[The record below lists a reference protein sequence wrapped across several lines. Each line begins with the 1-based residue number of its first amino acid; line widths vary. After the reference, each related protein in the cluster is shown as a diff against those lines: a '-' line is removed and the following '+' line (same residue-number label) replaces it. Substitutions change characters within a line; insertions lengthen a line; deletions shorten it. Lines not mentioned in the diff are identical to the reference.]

1 MRGAAWRRYGRR
13 VNPGSQP
20 RVATAADV
28 EAVSEIFAG
37 AFFAD
42 PVWGWAFPDPQ
53 RRLAQ
58 HRALWGLFV
67 ESAQPHDW
75 VWLSGDGGA
84 AALWIPPGRPELSAD
99 DEAKVE
105 PLLTELLGAEQA
117 AIVLETQDRFDASHP
132 REEPHYYLSLLAT
145 RPEQRGRGVGMGLLA
160 DNLALIDAER
170 MPAYLESTNPANNAR
185 YERHGFV
192 QIGEFSPPGDGPPV
206 AMMWRE
212 ARG

>member
-1 MRGAAWRRYGRR
+1 MRRAAWRRYGRR
-13 VNPGSQP
+13 VHAGYQP

-42 PVWGWAFPDPQ
+42 PVWGWAFPDPHAASPNTGRSGASSWRTPSLTIGSGE
-53 RRLAQ
+53 RRW
-58 HRALWGLFV
+58 RR
-67 ESAQPHDW
+67 
-75 VWLSGDGGA
+75 GGA
-84 AALWIPPGRPELSAD
+84 LDPAGAARVSAE

-145 RPEQRGRGVGMGLLA
+145 GPSSGAGGSGWA
-160 DNLALIDAER
+160 C
-170 MPAYLESTNPANNAR
+170 
-185 YERHGFV
+185 
-192 QIGEFSPPGDGPPV
+192 SPTISP
-206 AMMWRE
+206 
-212 ARG
+212 